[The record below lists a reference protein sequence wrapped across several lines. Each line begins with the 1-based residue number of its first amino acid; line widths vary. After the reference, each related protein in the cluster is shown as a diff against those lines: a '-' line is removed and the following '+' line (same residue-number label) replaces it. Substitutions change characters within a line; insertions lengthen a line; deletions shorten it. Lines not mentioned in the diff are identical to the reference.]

1 MDRKA
6 YREKWEEKVIEL
18 RKSDPAVEKIFRGEE
33 LPKFIL
39 YGDR

>member
-18 RKSDPAVEKIFRGEE
+18 RKSDPAVEKIFRGEKLTDKE
-33 LPKFIL
+33 
-39 YGDR
+39 